1 MPLLPVQ
8 RIKAM
13 LPAWADSWFDLIVVG
28 AQVVLIILVALLLR
42 TLLHRFMLR
51 LADKYRMPL
60 ELVVGARRVG
70 GFVIFA
76 SVVLLILDRF
86 GVSGTVLWTAFTGF
100 ATVAAVAFFA
110 AWSVLSNIFCS
121 MLLFTTRPFRLEDHI
136 ELLDAGDKPGLGGQ
150 VMDINLIY
158 TTLREASVDG
168 GPPTVLR
175 VPNSLF
181 FQRLVRVKA
190 VPHDSDLLL

>member
-13 LPAWADSWFDLIVVG
+13 LPAWADPWFDLIVVG
-28 AQVVLIILVALLLR
+28 AQVALIIVVALLLR
-42 TLLHRFMLR
+42 ALLHRFVLR
-51 LADKYRMPL
+51 LADKYRLPL
-60 ELVVGARRVG
+60 ELVVGIWRVG

-76 SVVLLILDRF
+76 SVVLLILDRL

-136 ELLDAGDKPGLGGQ
+136 EVLDAGDKPGLGGQ

-158 TTLREASVDG
+158 TTLREATVEG
-168 GPPTVLR
+168 EPPTVLR